1 MILTQIF
8 FNFYSIIIIVGVRF
22 SLYHLSVKVL
32 RGAFKF
38 YMIGKKLQ
46 KNLKR
51 NRNLIILL
59 LLFSVLLFSMAPFTA
74 SNEYNA
80 SENKT
85 FADSH
90 EETRIELSDFYL
102 CRLEGIIEPSLAAY
116 IKKCLDRSETSG
128 YGLIIIMDTP
138 GGLEASMR
146 AIITKILNTK
156 IPVIV
161 FVYPVGARAASAGVF
176 ITYASDIAVMGPS
189 TNIGAAHPVNLG
201 GSQEISDDTMEKITN
216 DSASYIKNLA
226 KSKGRNSE
234 WAVDAVRNS
243 VSITAD
249 EALDIG
255 VIDFLA
261 EDLDELLLKL
271 DNKTVQKLGNTYIL
285 KSAGIIPEE
294 IKMNFITKFLHI
306 ISDPNIAYILLS
318 LGVLG
323 IIYEFSQPGLGI
335 SGAIGILLLIL
346 GLYSLSILPINYAGL
361 GLIILAIILFI
372 IDILMGSGGIPS
384 IAGVISLIIGSFLLI
399 NTDAPYLKIAT
410 SLIISVAVVISGF
423 LIIVI
428 RAVHRA
434 HRARPVTGKE
444 GIIGSAAVVSSILK
458 PEGQVK
464 MSGEIWGAVS
474 ETGKNIKEGTKV
486 TVRSINGLTL
496 IVLEIINKEKEGG

>member
-1 MILTQIF
+1 MGQ
-8 FNFYSIIIIVGVRF
+8 V
-22 SLYHLSVKVL
+22 SLYDLVREVL

-38 YMIGKKLQ
+38 HMIGKKLQ

-51 NRNLIILL
+51 SRSFIIFL
-59 LLFSVLLFSMAPFTA
+59 LLFSVLLFSLAPSA
-74 SNEYNA
+74 ISNEYNT

-85 FADSH
+85 FTDDR
-90 EETRIELSDFYL
+90 EEIPVELSGFYL
-102 CRLEGIIEPSLAAY
+102 CRLEGIIEPSLAAH

-146 AIITKILNTK
+146 DIITKILNTK

-216 DSASYIKNLA
+216 DSAAYIKNLA
-226 KSKGRNSE
+226 ESKGRNSK

-243 VSITAD
+243 VSITAG
-249 EALDIG
+249 EALEIG
-255 VIDFLA
+255 VIDYLA
-261 EDLDELLLKL
+261 EDLDELLVIL

-285 KSAGIIPEE
+285 KSAGTVPEE
-294 IKMNFITKFLHI
+294 IRMNFITRFLHI

-318 LGVLG
+318 IGVLG

-335 SGAIGILLLIL
+335 SGAIGVFLLIL

-361 GLIILAIILFI
+361 GLILLAMILFI
-372 IDILMGSGGIPS
+372 IDILMSLGGIPS
-384 IAGVISLIIGSFLLI
+384 IAGVVSLVIGSFLLI

-428 RAVHRA
+428 RAVYKA
-434 HRARPVTGKE
+434 HRTIPVTGKE
-444 GIIGSAAVVSSILK
+444 GIIGCTAVVLSILK

-464 MSGEIWGAVS
+464 ISGEIWGAVS
-474 ETGKNIKEGTKV
+474 ETGKDIKEGTKV
-486 TVRSINGLTL
+486 TVRSIDGLTL
-496 IVLEIINKEKEGG
+496 IVLEMNNKEKKGG